1 MGGRLTGVSGG
12 LDEREREKIATRLG
26 VATMTVISGARRW
39 GRSWQGRGA
48 AIVAVLVALAC
59 SATLGDRMGAAGAV
73 SDLWGPPRPRL
84 VARWEQAGKSWMV
97 AATGGSEAR
106 EQGVAGSPRGR
117 APPATKAPVRAV
129 SGDSSRPPLP
139 VSATALLRYSV
150 VAEVEALVL
159 RGWSAGAAVRRVAGA
174 DRVDLDGRPVRISVR
189 TLQRWPAAW
198 ATGKLAAL
206 EPRQRTRTSTSQAL
220 SPKLVTFLHTE
231 KQRDP
236 RASAPE
242 LVRRARARGIVPADA
257 KIDRTTVWRACRRM
271 GLPTRQRP
279 HKHEGDTRRWR
290 YAERLQCVLAGGKHF
305 RAGAARLRRVALFFL
320 DDATRYGLE
329 VLVET
334 AESSELFLRALYQMV
349 MRHGL
354 ADLFFLD
361 KGPGF
366 NSHDTQAVVQGGLGA
381 LLIHGATRYPERPR
395 RHRTLPPHRLR
406 SGAAFPRWRRRRG
419 PRLRCAHATAAPLPG
434 ALQRHPTRNPGQGY
448 GCGSFR
454 TTFIFNNNNDLG
466 EYGHAPTCR
475 FVAYMRAAEPY
486 VQTEGAQA
494 VCSS

>member
-59 SATLGDRMGAAGAV
+59 SATPGDRMGAAGAV

-129 SGDSSRPPLP
+129 SGDSSRLPLP

-159 RGWSAGAAVRRVAGA
+159 RGWSAGAAVRTCTHVAGA

-189 TLQRWPAAW
+189 TLQRWRAAW

-206 EPRQRTRTSTSQAL
+206 EPRQRTRTTTSQAL
-220 SPKLVTFLHTE
+220 SPKLVAFLHTE
-231 KQRDP
+231 KQRDA

-242 LVRRARARGIVPADA
+242 LVRRARERRHHPGRRQDRSHHRVARLSADGPADA
-257 KIDRTTVWRACRRM
+257 
-271 GLPTRQRP
+271 P
-279 HKHEGDTRRWR
+279 
-290 YAERLQCVLAGGKHF
+290 
-305 RAGAARLRRVALFFL
+305 
-320 DDATRYGLE
+320 
-329 VLVET
+329 
-334 AESSELFLRALYQMV
+334 
-349 MRHGL
+349 
-354 ADLFFLD
+354 
-361 KGPGF
+361 
-366 NSHDTQAVVQGGLGA
+366 
-381 LLIHGATRYPERPR
+381 
-395 RHRTLPPHRLR
+395 
-406 SGAAFPRWRRRRG
+406 
-419 PRLRCAHATAAPLPG
+419 ATA
-434 ALQRHPTRNPGQGY
+434 
-448 GCGSFR
+448 
-454 TTFIFNNNNDLG
+454 
-466 EYGHAPTCR
+466 
-475 FVAYMRAAEPY
+475 
-486 VQTEGAQA
+486 QT
-494 VCSS
+494 